1 MANDSKVTFMCD
13 ESMAN
18 LLSKVSFDT
27 DNNKSEIIRACILL
41 SIDTVRNTPSLV
53 QRIQLAD
60 RTDYRNLTR

>member
-27 DNNKSEIIRACILL
+27 DNNKPEIIRACILL

>member
-1 MANDSKVTFMCD
+1 MANDAKVTFMCD

-18 LLSKVSFDT
+18 LLSKVAFDS

-53 QRIQLAD
+53 QRLQLSD
-60 RTDYRNLTR
+60 RIDYRNLTR